1 MERQK
6 VKNSKLGCRTRNGG
20 IPGGIFQPP
29 KQQQPKQWTLQP
41 QLLIIYR
48 AVETYFVIAS
58 GQGCELLLQVTSS
71 SSGCSLC
78 YDVD

>member
-1 MERQK
+1 MDEKEAEARP
-6 VKNSKLGCRTRNGG
+6 LMGT
-20 IPGGIFQPP
+20 IF
-29 KQQQPKQWTLQP
+29 LV
-41 QLLIIYR
+41 IYR

-78 YDVD
+78 LCYDVD